1 LFNHSQQREAAKW
14 GMGGKEMKKNIETIP
29 KDGFAFGNPEDY
41 KHLSLDEKKEL
52 TEKMKQKHKM
62 WAGGQ
67 TPLGT

>member
-1 LFNHSQQREAAKW
+1 
-14 GMGGKEMKKNIETIP
+14 MKKNIATIP